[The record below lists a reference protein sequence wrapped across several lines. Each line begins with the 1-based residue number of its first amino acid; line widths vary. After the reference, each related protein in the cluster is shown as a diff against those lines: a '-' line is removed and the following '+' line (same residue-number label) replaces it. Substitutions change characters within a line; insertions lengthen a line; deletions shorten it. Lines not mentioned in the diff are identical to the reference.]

1 MELKHLHTFRVL
13 AKELSFSK
21 AAETLNY
28 AQSSVTA
35 HIQALEDE
43 LGVPLFE
50 RLGKRVV
57 LTAAGQRMVAAAQK
71 MLSLADEIKSS
82 VPGSEVPSGTLTIGA
97 HESQCTYRLPP
108 ILREFRSRYPQVQ
121 LIFRPI
127 ISDRHSQE
135 LLIQGTLD
143 AAFLLELAVKSD
155 QLLVEPLV
163 EERIVVLAHPQ
174 HRLARSKRVSPT
186 DLDGEAIFTTEQ
198 GCSYRQLFEQSLLAA
213 RVQPGAKIEFA
224 GIEGIKQC
232 VMAGLGITVLPEMT
246 VAQEIARG
254 QLAPLAWAGP
264 DFQVFTQVAWHK
276 DKWISPALRAFL
288 EITRNTLRPKDRPIA
303 ANERIS

>member
-1 MELKHLHTFRVL
+1 MELKHLNTFRVL
-13 AKELSFSK
+13 ARELNFSK

-57 LTAAGQRMVAAAQK
+57 LTGAGQRLLASAEK
-71 MLSLADEIKSS
+71 MLALAAEIKHIVPSS
-82 VPGSEVPSGTLTIGA
+82 EIPSGTLTIGA

-127 ISDRHSQE
+127 VSDRDSQAM
-135 LLIQGTLD
+135 LVQGALD
-143 AAFLLELAVKSD
+143 AAFLLELPVKPD

-163 EERIVVLAHPQ
+163 EEQIMLLTHPE
-174 HRLARSKRVSPT
+174 HRLVRCPRVFPA
-186 DLDGEAIFTTEQ
+186 DLDGETIFTTEQ

-213 RVQPGAKIEFA
+213 GVYPGAKIEFA

-232 VMAGLGITVLPEMT
+232 VMAGLGIAVLPEMT
-246 VAQEIARG
+246 VSQEIARG
-254 QLAPLAWAGP
+254 QLVPLAWQGP
-264 DFQVFTQVAWHK
+264 DFQVITQVAWHK
-276 DKWISPALRAFL
+276 DKWISPALKAFL
-288 EITRNTLRPKDRPIA
+288 EITRKTLKPGND
-303 ANERIS
+303 